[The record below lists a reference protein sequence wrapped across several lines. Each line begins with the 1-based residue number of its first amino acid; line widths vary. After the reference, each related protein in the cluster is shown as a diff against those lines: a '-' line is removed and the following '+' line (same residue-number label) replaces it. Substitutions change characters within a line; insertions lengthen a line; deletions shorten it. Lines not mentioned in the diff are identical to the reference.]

1 LNQIFFA
8 CKRAFHGVL
17 RVTRRPLGSL
27 GLTAARFDL
36 LFALLSGEVD
46 ASMPYGTRQSELRRK
61 LGVCGSVV
69 SRMLASLEALGWVTR
84 ERLPQGLDGRQR
96 LVRLTAAGRQRIVA
110 AFQML
115 RRASWRLVH
124 QAICFG
130 KHLEPS
136 QQFFHTEH
144 LESYL
149 RGIRE
154 EYGDTATLYYPWH
167 PDD

>member
-17 RVTRRPLGSL
+17 RVTRKPLASL

-36 LFALLSGEVD
+36 LYALLPQDRAVSPLGV
-46 ASMPYGTRQSELRRK
+46 RQSELRRR
-61 LGVCGSVV
+61 LGVCASVA

-84 ERLPQGLDGRQR
+84 RRLPEGQDRRQR
-96 LVRLTAAGRQRIVA
+96 WVYLTDAGRQRIA
-110 AFQML
+110 TAFQML
-115 RRASWRLVH
+115 RRASWRLVY

-130 KHLEPS
+130 KHRDPS
-136 QQFFHTEH
+136 AQFVHTEW

-149 RGIRE
+149 RGMRTD
-154 EYGDTATLYYPWH
+154 YGDTATVYYPWH

>member
-1 LNQIFFA
+1 MNTIFFG
-8 CKRAFHGVL
+8 CKRAFHSTL
-17 RVTRRPLGSL
+17 RVTRKPLASL
-27 GLTAARFDL
+27 GLTAARFYL
-36 LFALLSGEVD
+36 LYELLSRDKLIPNG
-46 ASMPYGTRQSELRRK
+46 AFQSVLRRR
-61 LGVCGSVV
+61 LGVCASVI

-84 ERLPQGLDGRQR
+84 EGQPQGLDRRQR
-96 LVRLTAAGRQRIVA
+96 RVTLTAEGRQRIAA
-110 AFQML
+110 AFKML

-130 KHLEPS
+130 QHGAPS
-136 QQFFHTEH
+136 PQFVHTER

-149 RGIRE
+149 RGMRT